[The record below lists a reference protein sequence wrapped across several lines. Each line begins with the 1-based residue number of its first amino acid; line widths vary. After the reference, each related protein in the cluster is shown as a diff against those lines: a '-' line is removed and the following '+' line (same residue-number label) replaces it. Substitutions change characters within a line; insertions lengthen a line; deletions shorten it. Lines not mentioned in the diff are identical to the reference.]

1 MKLKFLRH
9 AFLALIFSLG
19 SATTATPQESSKPSG
34 QTAAPQANPQVDE
47 WGDNFDGETLD
58 MDKWELF
65 NFGGS
70 TSKAVVK
77 SGQLQMRGMTNSRAG
92 VRSRRTFTGD
102 RFIVEG
108 TVAKVEQGLPE
119 PGSKAMPIGNA
130 ILTILFDGSGRNRI
144 EWILTSENTFE
155 AWAVVDGRG
164 ERLDNRKLGTKTR
177 NPTLGIVR
185 RGDEFLFMLNGQEGF
200 RRSIKNLPRSFHI
213 MLYGYGSSENDWDSV
228 RVVTAKQS
236 SSHAGAVGRR
246 DALAKTYLN
255 PVFNTDFPDPTVI
268 HASDGWYYAYATQ
281 TIINGKMVNIQV
293 ARSRDMTTWEHLG
306 DALPIKPMWANQTQK
321 FWAPHVSQS
330 GETYYLYYSADANTL
345 TGLCLAVATSKSA
358 RGPFAD
364 SGKPLKCGESF
375 VNIDPMAFDDPGTGK
390 HLLYWGSG
398 FKPIKVQ
405 ELAPDRTSF
414 MPGSQPVDLISIIKD
429 ERPANYQRLVEGA
442 WVTARDGYYYLFYS
456 GDNCCGDKAHYAVM
470 VARSRSA
477 TGPFETLAQATRKSN
492 SAILERNERW
502 IAPGHNSVIRDS
514 NGQDWIFYHA
524 IDSKNR
530 LLKNDIS
537 GDRDVR
543 RIMLM
548 DRLVYRNGW
557 PMIEKSSPSTTLQPA
572 PNVR

>member
-1 MKLKFLRH
+1 MKLNFLRQ

-19 SATTATPQESSKPSG
+19 VVTTATPQESSKPSG
-34 QTAAPQANPQVDE
+34 QTAAKQANPQVEE
-47 WGDNFDGETLD
+47 WLDTFDGKALD
-58 MDKWELF
+58 LDKWELF
-65 NFGGS
+65 SLSGGNG
-70 TSKAVVK
+70 KVEVK
-77 SGQLQMRGMTNSRAG
+77 NGQLRMRGQTEWRAG
-92 VRSRRTFTGD
+92 VRSKQTFTGD

-108 TVAKVEQGLPE
+108 TVAKVEQALPD
-119 PGSKAMPIGNA
+119 PSKDVLPIGNA

-144 EWILTSENTFE
+144 EWILTSEGTFE
-155 AWAVVDGRG
+155 AWSVVDGRG
-164 ERLDNRKLGTKTR
+164 ERLDNRKLGTKTK

-185 RGDEFLFMLNGQEGF
+185 KGDDFFFMLNGQEGLHKT
-200 RRSIKNLPRSFHI
+200 IKNLPRSFRI
-213 MLYGYGSSENDWDSV
+213 MLYGFSSSENDWDSV

-236 SSHAGAVGRR
+236 SSHAGAVGGR
-246 DALAKTYLN
+246 DAPAKTYLN
-255 PVFNTDFPDPTVI
+255 PVFDTDFPDPTVI

-281 TIINGKMVNIQV
+281 TILNGKMVNIQV

-321 FWAPHVSQS
+321 FWAPHVSQA

-375 VNIDPMAFDDPGTGK
+375 VNIDPMAFDDPVTGK

-414 MPGSQPVDLISIIKD
+414 MPGSQPVDLISVIKD

-470 VARSRSA
+470 VARSKSA

-557 PMIEKSSPSTTLQPA
+557 PVIDKGSPSTTLQPA